1 MELKEELADN
11 TYQTDLELKQAA
23 MSPTVSLKDEWGR
36 KVRATAMGVS
46 LFEYERVL
54 RAIGVDY
61 Q

>member
-23 MSPTVSLKDEWGR
+23 MSPTVSLKDEWVR